1 MTVGAIVA
9 QLRLDMT
16 NFREGLVKANSLLEQ
31 YSAQASRA
39 ATVLAGFAAAA
50 GAGLGVAIKWSAE
63 FEQQMRN
70 VNSILHET
78 EPNLR
83 AIGDAVLEMA
93 GKTGQ
98 APATL
103 ARGLYDIASSG
114 FEGADGLKV
123 LEAAARAAT
132 AGLSDT
138 ATASRAIT
146 AVLNAYGMS
155 ASEAE
160 HVSDVMF
167 KTVERGVLT
176 FGDLAQNLG
185 DVVAMAATAKV
196 PIEEVGAAIAAMT
209 KAGIQP
215 AEAFT
220 SLNMV
225 IRSLI
230 NPTEEAKAAAA
241 DMGIQ
246 WNAMTL
252 ASQGLVGIFTDLGA
266 VLKTSVKDVD
276 ALTAA
281 GASEAEVMQAVAQNA
296 GMTTEKLTALFPEVR
311 GLRGALVLAA
321 QGGQTFSQELR
332 FMAEATG
339 ATAKAFAEQSKAF
352 AEQWKKTWATIQ
364 AAGIKAGAVVL
375 PILTKF
381 TNALRLLMQ
390 MLEQLNK
397 WVPPLRAFAVT
408 AVALGAALT
417 GLTAAFILYNSQ
429 IKGAIPLMLQMLSAM
444 RQMLGGLATTQVHI
458 AAAVPT
464 FGKLTAAAKGLWA
477 SLRAPAFGATA
488 LGWAALIGGIYAL
501 TTAVIRATDES
512 DQLNDQLMD
521 LYRRAENVGTALSVL
536 EDLRPSQFEMIGSAL
551 GEVFGMEATE
561 RVKMWR
567 REVAMATH
575 AVEAGERRSR
585 GAAEATEEARQRLD
599 QMRKTAL
606 QNRLDEIEKERQAR
620 IRAGV
625 DERLANELAE
635 QERVAAREQADA
647 EILKLEAQLLE
658 AEGKTHEA
666 RVKAIQAEA
675 EEWRQQNEQKLGKER
690 AAEAAERIKRA
701 KLIQLARQEAE
712 ERAQAFE
719 EAAKEIVSN
728 WLEAADSM
736 RQADRLSTSEYLSQ
750 LTKVLDLIHQID
762 AARAAAGQTRIFAQ
776 DEVRIAQ
783 TILAERKRMQT
794 ELEAGEKRLA
804 DARKE
809 WAREELA
816 ERQRLHAY
824 ELSLIDLTFQHR
836 RDLARLTGEED
847 EQTMARI
854 AADELAA
861 LQQRRA
867 EEQLSAQERLDSLE
881 RERQLILEM
890 AQAGEMPE
898 PAARDALQS
907 TFEAMRQ
914 AKEELA
920 AQDRAA
926 FEEQRKQQQEM
937 LRQIEGEQK
946 TLRDQINET
955 GGRIV
960 QVAQNVFDVLENR
973 LKGLANI
980 RLEPAVAG
988 GPPGAGQGARV
999 FNFYLG
1005 QRQLGGTAEIGKIA
1019 DQLAELLE
1027 REVTYARQ

>member
-114 FEGADGLKV
+114 FEGAHGLKV
-123 LEAAARAAT
+123 LEAAAKAAT

-241 DMGIQ
+241 DMGVQ
-246 WNAMTL
+246 WNASAL
-252 ASQGLVGIFTDLGA
+252 AGQGLVGIFTDLGS

-321 QGGQTFSQELR
+321 QGGEIFSEEFKL
-332 FMAEATG
+332 MAEATG
-339 ATAKAFAEQSKAF
+339 STAKAFAEQSKAL
-352 AEQWKKTWATIQ
+352 ALQWQKAWASIQ
-364 AAGIKAGAVVL
+364 ALGIQVGTALLPVL
-375 PILTKF
+375 KSF
-381 TNALRLLMQ
+381 TNLVKMVVGLLRAM
-390 MLEQLNK
+390 
-397 WVPPLRAFAVT
+397 PAPLRTLVT
-408 AVALGAALT
+408 VVAALAA
-417 GLTAAFILYNSQ
+417 GVAALAAAFILWNTQ
-429 IKGAIPLMLQMLSAM
+429 MRPAVPLITGMISSI
-444 RQMLGGLATTQVHI
+444 RQMI
-458 AAAVPT
+458 AAVATANVT
-464 FGKLTAAAKGLWA
+464 IAGSGKALAGMLASVKALAAGTAASAKA
-477 SLRAPAFGATA
+477 ISVANVAFGALA
-488 LGWAALIGGIYAL
+488 VAAV
-501 TTAVIRATDES
+501 AVASAAIKASADVEEFNDSLQRLEDRA
-512 DQLNDQLMD
+512 QKA
-521 LYRRAENVGTALSVL
+521 RAEVQRFPEELKLTWAQAFLQRLTPV
-536 EDLRPSQFEMIGSAL
+536 E
-551 GEVFGMEATE
+551 GEIT
-561 RVKMWR
+561 RLR
-567 REVAMATH
+567 REQMMLFEGG
-575 AVEAGERRSR
+575 VELAERRR
-585 GAAEATEEARQRLD
+585 KAEVGAAEETEAAQRRLNELRQ
-599 QMRKTAL
+599 TAL

-620 IRAGV
+620 IKAGV

-635 QERVAAREQADA
+635 QERVAAHERANA
-647 EILKLEAQLLE
+647 EVLKLEAQLLE

-690 AAEAAERIKRA
+690 AAEAAERVKRA
-701 KLIQLARQEAE
+701 KLIQLAREEAQ

-719 EAAKEIVSN
+719 EAAKEVVSN

-750 LTKVLDLIHQID
+750 LTKVLDLIRQID

-816 ERQRLHAY
+816 ERKRLNDY

-890 AQAGEMPE
+890 ARAGEMPE
-898 PAARDALQS
+898 PAARAALQS
-907 TFEAMRQ
+907 TFEAMQQ

-926 FEEQRKQQQEM
+926 FEERRKQHEEL

-946 TLRDQINET
+946 TLRDQLSET
-955 GGRIV
+955 GGRIA
-960 QVAQNVFDVLENR
+960 QVAQSVFDVIEKRIRAL
-973 LKGLANI
+973 GNI
-980 RLEPAVAG
+980 RLEPALAG
-988 GPPGAGQGARV
+988 GGLPGPGQAGRV

-1005 QRQLGGTAEIGKIA
+1005 ERRLGETADIGRIA
-1019 DQLAELLE
+1019 DQLAEMLE
-1027 REVTYARQ
+1027 REVTHSRD

>member
-50 GAGLGVAIKWSAE
+50 AGGLGVAVKWTVE
-63 FEQQMRN
+63 FEREMRN
-70 VNSILHET
+70 VNSILQET
-78 EPNLR
+78 EPNIR
-83 AIGDAVLEMA
+83 ALGDAVLALA

-98 APATL
+98 APAVL

-114 FEGADGLKV
+114 FNGAEGLKV
-123 LEAAARAAT
+123 LEAAAKAAT
-132 AGLSDT
+132 AGLSTT
-138 ATASRAIT
+138 AVASRAIT
-146 AVLNAYGMS
+146 GVLNAYRLS
-155 ASEAE
+155 ADQAQE
-160 HVSDVMF
+160 VSDIMF

-176 FGDLAQNLG
+176 FEDLAQNVG
-185 DVVAMAATAKV
+185 EVVAAAATANVKF
-196 PIEEVGAAIAAMT
+196 EEVGAAIAAMT

-220 SLNMV
+220 SLNRVMM
-225 IRSLI
+225 SLI
-230 NPTEEAKAAAA
+230 DPTDDAKAAAKEL
-241 DMGIQ
+241 GIS
-246 WNAMTL
+246 WDATTL
-252 ASQGLVGIFTDLGA
+252 ASKGLVGIFGDLGA
-266 VLKTSVKDVD
+266 VLKTSVTDID
-276 ALTAA
+276 ALAKA
-281 GASEAEVMQAVAQNA
+281 GASEAEIMQAVAQNA
-296 GMTTEKLTALFPEVR
+296 GMSTEKLTALFPEIR
-311 GLRGALVLAA
+311 ALRGALVLAA
-321 QGGQTFSQELR
+321 DGASVFRDEFSLMEQ
-332 FMAEATG
+332 ATG
-339 ATAKAFAEQSKAF
+339 ATAKALAQQAKSLSL
-352 AEQWKKTWATIQ
+352 QWQKTWASIQ
-364 AAGIKAGAVVL
+364 AFGIQIGSALL
-375 PILTKF
+375 PILKAF
-381 TNALRLLMQ
+381 TGVVGTAVSLLQKM
-390 MLEQLNK
+390 
-397 WVPPLRAFAVT
+397 PAPLRTLLTLV
-408 AVALGAALT
+408 VALAAGVAALA
-417 GLTAAFILYNSQ
+417 AAFILWNTQ
-429 IKGAIPLMLQMLSAM
+429 MKPAVPLITGMISSI
-444 RQMLGGLATTQVHI
+444 RQMIVAVATANVTLASSGKALATMLIQVKALGTGLAASARSISVANVAYGALATI
-458 AAAVPT
+458 AIAVASAAIKASADVDEFNDSLQRLEDRAQKARAEVQRFPEEL
-464 FGKLTAAAKGLWA
+464 KLTWAQAFLQRLTPVEGEITRLRREQMILFEGGVELAERRQRAEMTAAKETEAAQQRLNEI
-477 SLRAPAFGATA
+477 RQTA
-488 LGWAALIGGIYAL
+488 L
-501 TTAVIRATDES
+501 
-512 DQLNDQLMD
+512 
-521 LYRRAENVGTALSVL
+521 
-536 EDLRPSQFEMIGSAL
+536 
-551 GEVFGMEATE
+551 
-561 RVKMWR
+561 K
-567 REVAMATH
+567 
-575 AVEAGERRSR
+575 
-585 GAAEATEEARQRLD
+585 
-599 QMRKTAL
+599 
-606 QNRLDEIEKERQAR
+606 NRLDEIEQERQAR
-620 IRAGV
+620 IKAGV
-625 DERLANELAE
+625 DEQLANEIAA
-635 QERVAAREQADA
+635 QERVAAEQQAST
-647 EILKLEAQLLE
+647 EVLKLEAEILE
-658 AEGKTHEA
+658 AQGKTHEA

-675 EEWRQQNEQKLGKER
+675 EEWRQQNEKRLGAEKASA
-690 AAEAAERIKRA
+690 AAEQIKRA

-762 AARAAAGQTRIFAQ
+762 AARAAAGQSRIFAQ

-960 QVAQNVFDVLENR
+960 QVAQNVFDVLESR